1 MESMTF
7 VPFVFGISE
16 YFSAVKIISPLQR
29 LFPLELLS
37 TFGAAEVHLV
47 GVKPRVVEHVL
58 LRGEPAAAGVAYPR
72 LLSSVDLRHSWSM
85 M

>member
-37 TFGAAEVHLV
+37 TLGAAEVHLV
-47 GVKPRVVEHVL
+47 VVKPRVVEHVL
-58 LRGEPAAAGVAYPR
+58 LRCETTTAGVANPR
-72 LLSSVDLRHSWSM
+72 LLSSVYLGCSWSM
-85 M
+85 

>member
-1 MESMTF
+1 MESMSF

-16 YFSAVKIISPLQR
+16 YFSAVKMISPLQR

-47 GVKPRVVEHVL
+47 GVQPRVVEHVL
-58 LRGEPAAAGVAYPR
+58 LRGEPAAAGVTYPR
-72 LLSSVDLRHSWSM
+72 LLSSVYLRHS
-85 M
+85 

>member
-1 MESMTF
+1 MESMNF

-58 LRGEPAAAGVAYPR
+58 LRCEPTAAGVAYPR
-72 LLSSVDLRHSWSM
+72 LLSSVYLRHS
-85 M
+85 

>member
-16 YFSAVKIISPLQR
+16 YFSAVKMISPLQR

-47 GVKPRVVEHVL
+47 GVQPRVVEHVL
-58 LRGEPAAAGVAYPR
+58 LRGEPTAAGVAYPR
-72 LLSSVDLRHSWSM
+72 LLSSVYLRHS
-85 M
+85 

>member
-47 GVKPRVVEHVL
+47 CVKPRVVEHVL

-72 LLSSVDLRHSWSM
+72 LLSSVYLRHS
-85 M
+85 